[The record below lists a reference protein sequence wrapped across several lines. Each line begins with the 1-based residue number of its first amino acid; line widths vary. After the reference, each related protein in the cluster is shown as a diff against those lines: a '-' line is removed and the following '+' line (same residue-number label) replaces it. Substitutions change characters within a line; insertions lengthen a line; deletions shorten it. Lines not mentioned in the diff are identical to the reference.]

1 MASYDLLT
9 PDEKF
14 LFIKILDR
22 SAEGRFD
29 PDLTPGSE
37 EYLLT
42 EKLDYLGLVKTQ
54 KIWGGGIS
62 LALLRPAGK
71 VAAQEIHRWVN
82 EEGREGEVQ
91 LELYTFF
98 EKTNGKSPTDLI
110 GREIR
115 GEAITE
121 DELSDA
127 VDALE
132 KAGAITIPHGTSNGG
147 AHGLPLRVSPVRSWK
162 RKIDHR
168 KPPAWQTNQEI
179 TPMNN
184 NFAQYTTN
192 NFDRVSNSQIAVGD
206 HASQN
211 QTNNHGLSDEAIQ
224 QIVDYFNDFKN
235 QVQEDIAD
243 AEQRH
248 VLLKMAEE
256 AECQMKESETPEE
269 AKSWFTKFAE
279 NTSELIAKHGADS
292 LSLLI
297 VRGIS
302 MATGLPVL

>member
-1 MASYDLLT
+1 MVSYDLT

-14 LFIKILDR
+14 LFIEVLDR
-22 SAEGRFD
+22 SAEGMLD

-42 EKLDYLGLVKTQ
+42 EKLDHMGWVDAPLRADG
-54 KIWGGGIS
+54 KIHD
-62 LALLRPAGK
+62 ALLLPAGK
-71 VAAQEIHRWVN
+71 VAAQEIHRWVK

-91 LELYTFF
+91 IELYTFF
-98 EKTNGKSPTDLI
+98 EKTSGECPTPLI

-121 DELSDA
+121 DELSEA

-132 KAGAITIPHGTSNGG
+132 KAGAITIPNGTSNGG

-168 KPPAWQTNQEI
+168 KPPAWHPIQEVAS
-179 TPMNN
+179 MNN
-184 NFAQYTTN
+184 NFGHYTTN
-192 NFDRVSNSQIAVGD
+192 NFSQVSNSQIAVGD
-206 HASQN
+206 YASQN

-224 QIVDYFNDFKN
+224 KIVDYFNDFRK
-235 QVQEDIAD
+235 QVQENITDI
-243 AEQRH
+243 EQRQ
-248 VLLKMAEE
+248 VLLKMAKE

-279 NTSELIAKHGADS
+279 NTSELIAKHGAES
-292 LSLLI
+292 LSLLL
-297 VRGIS
+297 VEGIS